1 MQKHK
6 DQGAFNIIAKF
17 GSNYE
22 MIMKELKQPGK
33 FQKEN
38 FFKDCNK
45 IAIITTNESYGKVN
59 MRNKKKEVIDL
70 PAVNNDHRNM
80 RQTVKMMGL

>member
-1 MQKHK
+1 M
-6 DQGAFNIIAKF
+6 DEGAFRILAKY
-17 GSNYE
+17 GSNFE
-22 MIMKELKQPGK
+22 VIKRELKQPGK

-45 IAIITTNESYGKVN
+45 IAIITTNEFYGKVN
-59 MRNKKKEVIDL
+59 MRNQKKDVIDL

-80 RQTVKMMGL
+80 RQIVKMMGV